1 MAHFDDSPK
10 APSRSR
16 SQEDLL
22 EEDLG
27 TTSGSDGEDLE
38 TLRGAPEEP
47 AVKQVAAV
55 ARKEQQP
62 KEELVSTAATADM
75 PPKKRSKA
83 QSKPRKAASSKKKVG
98 KPKVSKTVKENKQLR
113 KLAAQMVK
121 VGT

>member
-1 MAHFDDSPK
+1 MAHFDDDSPK

-47 AVKQVAAV
+47 AKPAV
-55 ARKEQQP
+55 VQHREQP
-62 KEELVSTAATADM
+62 KEEPVSTSTADM

-83 QSKPRKAASSKKKVG
+83 QAKPKKAAASRKKVS